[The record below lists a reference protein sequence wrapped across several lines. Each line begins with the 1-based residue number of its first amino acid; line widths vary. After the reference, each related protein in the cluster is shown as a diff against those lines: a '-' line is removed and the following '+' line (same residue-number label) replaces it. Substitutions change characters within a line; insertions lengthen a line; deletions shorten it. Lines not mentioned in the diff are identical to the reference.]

1 MAEVF
6 TPSVLRKIMLGPVI
20 PLGINWA
27 YYNDYYQWM
36 ANHET
41 ELKNL
46 ENMAYWRSLKN
57 EAERNLP
64 PSANRSP
71 GFIPYRILKIR
82 EDIMITQ
89 LTYLLGE
96 GGFNKA
102 KNRYN
107 DDRTCMK
114 CGVLI
119 KNMGRYLN
127 ALENDTRALVEVK
140 KDIFKTTDEE
150 YRAAQAKIMKKLST
164 QYTPL
169 EIEKAQIYLPERLS
183 RHMMSDIHGF
193 CPACWED
200 TIKPKLGWK
209 DSISK

>member
-1 MAEVF
+1 MGE
-6 TPSVLRKIMLGPVI
+6 SVLGKIMIGPVI

-57 EAERNLP
+57 EEERNLP
-64 PSANRSP
+64 PHPNRSP
-71 GFIPYRILKIR
+71 RHIPYRIMKIR
-82 EDIMITQ
+82 DDIIITQ

-96 GGFNKA
+96 DGFNKA
-102 KNRYN
+102 KNRYK
-107 DDRTCMK
+107 DDRTCMH

-119 KNMGRYLN
+119 KNMQRYLTT
-127 ALENDTRALVEVK
+127 LDKKTRELVVEK
-140 KDIFKTTDEE
+140 KDIFKTTGEE

-183 RHMMSDIHGF
+183 RRMMDDTHGF
-193 CPACWED
+193 CPTCWKD
-200 TIKPKLGWK
+200 TIEPRLGWTLSDGK
-209 DSISK
+209 IV

>member
-1 MAEVF
+1 MGE
-6 TPSVLRKIMLGPVI
+6 SVLGKIMIGPVI

-57 EAERNLP
+57 EEERNLP
-64 PSANRSP
+64 PHPNRSP
-71 GFIPYRILKIR
+71 SFIPYRILKIR
-82 EDIMITQ
+82 DGIMITQ

-96 GGFNKA
+96 GGFNKS
-102 KNRYN
+102 KDRYN
-107 DDRTCMK
+107 DDRTCMH

-119 KNMGRYLN
+119 KNMQRYLTT
-127 ALENDTRALVEVK
+127 LDKKTRELVVEK
-140 KDIFKTTDEE
+140 KDIFKTTEEE
-150 YRAAQAKIMKKLST
+150 YRAAQAQILKKLST

-169 EIEKAQIYLPERLS
+169 EIEKAQIFLPERLS
-183 RHMMSDIHGF
+183 RRMMNDIHGF

>member
-1 MAEVF
+1 MGE
-6 TPSVLRKIMLGPVI
+6 SVLEKIMIGPVI

-57 EAERNLP
+57 EEERNLP
-64 PSANRSP
+64 PHPNRSP
-71 GFIPYRILKIR
+71 RHIPYRIMKIR
-82 EDIMITQ
+82 DDIIITQ

-96 GGFNKA
+96 DGFNKA
-102 KNRYN
+102 KNRYK
-107 DDRTCMK
+107 DDRTCMH

-119 KNMGRYLN
+119 KNMQR
-127 ALENDTRALVEVK
+127 
-140 KDIFKTTDEE
+140 
-150 YRAAQAKIMKKLST
+150 YRAAQAQILKKLST

-183 RHMMSDIHGF
+183 RRMMDDTHGF
-193 CPACWED
+193 CPTCWKD
-200 TIKPKLGWK
+200 TIEPRLGWTLSDGK
-209 DSISK
+209 IV